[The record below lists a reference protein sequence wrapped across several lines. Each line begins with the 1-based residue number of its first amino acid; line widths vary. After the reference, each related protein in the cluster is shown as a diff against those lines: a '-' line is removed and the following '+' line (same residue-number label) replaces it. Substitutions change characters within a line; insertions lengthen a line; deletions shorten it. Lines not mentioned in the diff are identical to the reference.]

1 MLQGIQHEQSG
12 RTLSDRPCL
21 LHHASMLEKIK
32 VTTTICKHIYLT
44 SKVLHALAEIHG
56 DVNMHC
62 KKSVDFTVK
71 YGNLA
76 ASSFT
81 VIFTGVYL

>member
-1 MLQGIQHEQSG
+1 MFAASCIYARENKSYNYYLQAHLFDEQS
-12 RTLSDRPCL
+12 
-21 LHHASMLEKIK
+21 ASC
-32 VTTTICKHIYLT
+32 T
-44 SKVLHALAEIHG
+44 G

-76 ASSFT
+76 ATSFT